1 MLHYQSMQSQK
12 GILIIDS
19 DDGTRSDLVSYLEG
33 AGHPVTAFDTV
44 RPPLE
49 FLDETPF
56 GLIFLDLDMPET
68 NGMELMYEVRRR
80 RPEAQL
86 IVLSSKIDLQTV
98 VKAMRNGACDYL
110 LKPVDP
116 EHALRRVSE
125 IQNSGQVQKRRREIL
140 SQMHSL
146 LAELRELSQLDSTG
160 TAKSSSEPMQAGR
173 FSLHPRSSLV
183 YVEDRPVYLAPVT
196 FTYLTVLARRSPH
209 TVSHEDLVF
218 EAQGYHLSRMEAR
231 DLTRWHIHELRKAI
245 EPNPENPRYIVTE
258 RDLGYRLAI

>member
-1 MLHYQSMQSQK
+1 MLHYQTMQSQK

-19 DDGTRSDLVSYLEG
+19 DDGTRSNLVSHLKG
-33 AGHPVTAFDTV
+33 AGHPVTVFDTAS
-44 RPPLE
+44 PPLQ
-49 FLDETPF
+49 FLDESPF
-56 GLIFLDLDMPET
+56 GLIFLSLDLPGT
-68 NGMELMYEVRRR
+68 NGMDLMYEVRRR

-98 VKAMRNGACDYL
+98 VKAMRSGACDYL

-125 IQNSGQVQKRRREIL
+125 IQNSEQVQKRRREIIV
-140 SQMHSL
+140 QMHTL
-146 LAELRELSQLDSTG
+146 LSELRELSQLDSTG
-160 TAKSSSEPMQAGR
+160 ASKSSSQPVQAGR
-173 FSLHPRSSLV
+173 FSLHPNTSLV

-196 FTYLTVLARRSPH
+196 FTYLTVLARRSPQ
-209 TVSHEDLVF
+209 TVSHEELVF

-245 EPNPENPRYIVTE
+245 EPNPENPRFIITE